1 MSAGVAALLERG
13 PLLLLGAEGQLGRE
27 LHRALLHSG
36 IAPLCSTRSGEFR
49 HSPSSSSTAGLLACD
64 LAEPGAVAALLVQTR
79 PALVINATAYTAV
92 DRAESEAPLAQRVNA
107 LAVAELG
114 EAARALGATVV
125 HYSTD
130 YVFAGD
136 AKRAYRED
144 DAPGP
149 VSVYGRSKLEG
160 ERALAASTADALVFR
175 LAWVY
180 AAHSANFL
188 RTMLRLGAER
198 DQLRVVADQIGTP
211 TPAHWIA
218 AATLKAI
225 DAGARGLYHLAP
237 QGQTSWHG
245 YAEAIFAGAVERG
258 LLARAPSV
266 EAIAS
271 RDYPTPAAR
280 PAWSVLDS
288 GKLARDTGLQLGDW
302 REGLDEVLDEVL
314 DETRFSRP
322 AT

>member
-1 MSAGVAALLERG
+1 MSTGMADLLERG
-13 PLLLLGAEGQLGRE
+13 PVLLLGAEGQLGRE
-27 LHRALLHSG
+27 LHRALLRSG

-49 HSPSSSSTAGLLACD
+49 HAPSSNSPGLPACD
-64 LAEPGAVAALLVQTR
+64 LAVPGALTALLADIR
-79 PALVINATAYTAV
+79 PALVINAAAYTAV
-92 DRAESEAPLAQRVNA
+92 DRAESEPGLARRINA
-107 LAVAELG
+107 EAVAELG
-114 EAARALGATVV
+114 TAAKELGATVV

-136 AKRAYRED
+136 GTRPYRED

-149 VSVYGRSKLEG
+149 VSVYGRSKLAG
-160 ERALAASTADALVFR
+160 ERALAASGAEALTLR

-188 RTMLRLGAER
+188 RTMLRFGAER
-198 DQLRVVADQIGTP
+198 DALRVVADQIGAP

-237 QGQTSWHG
+237 QGETSWHG
-245 YAEAIFAGAVERG
+245 YAEAIFIGAVARG
-258 LLARAPSV
+258 LLPKAPTV
-266 EAIAS
+266 EAIPSTA
-271 RDYPTPAAR
+271 YPTPAAR

-288 GKLARDTGLQLGDW
+288 GALERDTGVRLPNW
-302 REGLDEVLDEVL
+302 RVGLDEVLDQL
-314 DETRFSRP
+314 AAAAP
-322 AT
+322 